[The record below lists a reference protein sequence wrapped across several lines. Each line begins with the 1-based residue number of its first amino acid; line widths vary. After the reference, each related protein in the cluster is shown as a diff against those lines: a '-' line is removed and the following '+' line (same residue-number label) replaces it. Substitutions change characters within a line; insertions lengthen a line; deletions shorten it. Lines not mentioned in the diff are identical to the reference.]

1 MHGRNRTNVNKPLS
15 GDSVGVGY
23 IPFVLTFL
31 CNLVSH
37 EIYIYVCVYIY
48 IFFKKRKWVIL
59 KWF

>member
-37 EIYIYVCVYIY
+37 EIYINIHIYIY
-48 IFFKKRKWVIL
+48 FLRKESG
-59 KWF
+59 